1 MAGKSGN
8 GRQGGFLM
16 SVGGALPKCCVI
28 GAGCCGLV
36 AAKALR
42 DRGIPYDCFDMSDRV
57 GGLWAFENPNGRSA
71 AYRSL
76 HIDTSKGRL
85 QFDDFPIPADYP
97 HYPHHSQVLAYL
109 ESYADRFDLKR
120 SIALST
126 EVKNATR
133 APSGLWQIALSTG
146 EVRTYDA
153 LFVCNGHHWNPR
165 WPTPP
170 YPGTFTGQQMHV
182 HSYRDP
188 FTPFDL
194 RGKRVLV
201 VGLGNSAMDV
211 ASELSPRHLA
221 KQLFVSTR
229 RGIHIFPRFMLGQ
242 PADKGK
248 MYPWL
253 PLSLQR
259 AFGRVIYRLAVGRM
273 EDYGL
278 PKPDHKIFESHGTVS
293 DTFPGLVAA
302 GDIHMRPGIERF
314 DGGEIVFANGRREQI
329 DVIIWATGYNVSFPF
344 FDETFIAADNN
355 RLPLFKRMIKPGL
368 DNLFFIGLAQSSIT
382 VFAMAEK
389 QAKWVAAHLAGEFA
403 LPDVAA
409 MERMIVEDEERHMS
423 RYYPSARHTMQIDE
437 DIYAWELVRER
448 RRGRNRLRALGL
460 KPGWLPVPARAGP
473 SHAA

>member
-1 MAGKSGN
+1 MG
-8 GRQGGFLM
+8 
-16 SVGGALPKCCVI
+16 
-28 GAGCCGLV
+28 
-36 AAKALR
+36 KALR
-42 DRGIPYDCFDMSDRV
+42 DRGIPYDCFEMSDRI

-85 QFDDFPIPADYP
+85 QFADYPIPAAYP

-109 ESYADRFDLKR
+109 ESYADHFDVR
-120 SIALST
+120 GPIAFST
-126 EVKNATR
+126 EVKR
-133 APSGLWQIALSTG
+133 AARTQDGLWQVMLSTG
-146 EVRTYDA
+146 EARLYDV
-153 LFVCNGHHWNPR
+153 LLVCNGHHWSPR

-170 YPGTFTGQQMHV
+170 YPGAFTGQQMHV

-188 FTPFDL
+188 FTPVDL

-201 VGLGNSAMDV
+201 VGLGNSAMDI
-211 ASELSPRHLA
+211 ASEVSPRHLA
-221 KQLFVSTR
+221 KKLFVSTR

-248 MYPWL
+248 LYPWL

-259 AFGRVIYRLAVGRM
+259 TFGRFVYRMTVGRM

-293 DTFPGLVAA
+293 DAFPGLVAA
-302 GDIHMRPGIERF
+302 GDIHMRPAIERF
-314 DGGEIVFANGRREQI
+314 DGGDVVFVDGQREPI

-344 FDETFIAADNN
+344 FDETFLSAEDN
-355 RLPLFKRMIKPGL
+355 RLPLFKRMIKPGI

-382 VFAMAEK
+382 VFALAEA
-389 QAKWVAAHLAGEFA
+389 QAKWAAAHLAGEFA
-403 LPDVAA
+403 MPDVAD
-409 MERMIVEDEERHMS
+409 MEQMIVEDEERHMS
-423 RYYPSARHTMQIDE
+423 RYYASARHTMQVDQ
-437 DIYAWELVRER
+437 DIYIWELDRER
-448 RRGRNRLRALGL
+448 RRGRRRLHAREFR
-460 KPGWLPVPARAGP
+460 PGWLPVPARAGL

>member
-1 MAGKSGN
+1 
-8 GRQGGFLM
+8 
-16 SVGGALPKCCVI
+16 
-28 GAGCCGLV
+28 
-36 AAKALR
+36 
-42 DRGIPYDCFDMSDRV
+42 
-57 GGLWAFENPNGRSA
+57 
-71 AYRSL
+71 
-76 HIDTSKGRL
+76 
-85 QFDDFPIPADYP
+85 
-97 HYPHHSQVLAYL
+97 
-109 ESYADRFDLKR
+109 
-120 SIALST
+120 
-126 EVKNATR
+126 
-133 APSGLWQIALSTG
+133 
-146 EVRTYDA
+146 

-188 FTPFDL
+188 FTPVDL

-448 RRGRNRLRALGL
+448 RRGRKRLRALGL
-460 KPGWLPVPARAGP
+460 KPGWLPVPARAEP